1 MDAVTFWSSLA
12 PLGVL
17 RLVVRATVGL
27 IEVDRALDQPQLS
40 ERFVNFPGRP
50 IDLHF
55 VRDLTYQLDFHDGFH
70 EHTGRVE
77 HGIIARDSDGA
88 TLFSLFLVRP
98 EGSDEHDPKRVAA
111 FRAFREK
118 AEAAASS

>member
-1 MDAVTFWSSLA
+1 MDAVTFWSSLE
-12 PLGVL
+12 PLGML
-17 RLVVRATVGL
+17 RLVVRTSVGL
-27 IEVDRALDQPQLS
+27 IEVDRVFDRPQLS

-50 IDLHF
+50 IDLHV
-55 VRDLTYQLDFHDGFH
+55 VRGLTYQLDFHDGYH

-77 HGIIARDSDGA
+77 HGIIARDGEGA

-98 EGSDEHDPKRVAA
+98 EGSDEHDPERVAA

-118 AEAAASS
+118 AEAATG